1 MLFWYNILSLKASFK
16 YNIAHELG
24 HLLGLSHPF
33 ASTVTDDFSNLK
45 PNEKLPSG
53 TECMNG
59 TNCKTAGD
67 GFCDTPP
74 DVVSLTLTGDCKK
87 LPFNLFDACGDSI
100 KPILNLLMS
109 YRNCDT
115 YVITNEQKKA
125 MDFTLNS
132 GKKKNYDK
140 SFTGA
145 ISINPSATNGFFTK
159 QIQTP
164 PIAVDK
170 VTFNWDAVKNAY
182 GYVLQVS
189 KTSNFATFIVNTFSK
204 TNSQFAELPLNKSYY
219 WRVLPFTETACA
231 DWTNVPKW
239 DYLATSTSS
248 EEPAFANDFLVYPN
262 PSNSENINIKC
273 TVNQQFDCEINLIS
287 ATGSLVKKYAK
298 HTFQEGENNISLDT
312 QDLPKGFYFLEIKK
326 DNRNKII
333 EKIAVN

>member
-1 MLFWYNILSLKASFK
+1 M
-16 YNIAHELG
+16 
-24 HLLGLSHPF
+24 
-33 ASTVTDDFSNLK
+33 
-45 PNEKLPSG
+45 
-53 TECMNG
+53 
-59 TNCKTAGD
+59 
-67 GFCDTPP
+67 
-74 DVVSLTLTGDCKK
+74 
-87 LPFNLFDACGDSI
+87 
-100 KPILNLLMS
+100 
-109 YRNCDT
+109 
-115 YVITNEQKKA
+115 ITNEQKKA

-145 ISINPSATNGFFTK
+145 ISINTSATNGFFTK

-164 PIAVDK
+164 PITVDK

-189 KTSNFATFIVNTFSK
+189 KTSNFTTFIVNTFSK

-219 WRVLPFTETACA
+219 WRVLPFTETSCA

-262 PSNSENINIKC
+262 PSNNENTNVKC
-273 TVNQQFDCEINLIS
+273 TVNQQFDCEINLYS
-287 ATGSLVKKYAK
+287 VAGYLVKKYAK

-333 EKIAVN
+333 EKIVIN